1 MGRIG
6 IGLLA
11 VIVIILV
18 IALCFDAFDD
28 EQEIEIEEGR
38 VPAVETMPAASPDGI
53 PVDLRMPRA

>member
-18 IALCFDAFDD
+18 VALCFDAFDD

-38 VPAVETMPAASPDGI
+38 VPAVETVPAVWSAGVAAGLPT
-53 PVDLRMPRA
+53 PRV